1 MLYGYNFIVHVKK
14 DNSYKDIVKEVGK
27 RFDTSNYEL
36 ERLLSSG
43 KNKKAIG

>member
-14 DNSYKDIVKEVGK
+14 DNIYKDIAKDVGK